1 MKRSF
6 GADVPTHL
14 LEVPLLL
21 SRDGAAAFV
30 VLLEAQAADHLA
42 MLTAEELHQLMVVLA
57 GPLKQVPDRFNQRV
71 ERKHGVHPMRLQVL
85 LTERGH
91 AGQAGLGGF
100 RLHAGV
106 TQDEAVL
113 LCFGGF
119 SRQFSLRPVDHL
131 GAEALHDGAEDG
143 VLLQVWSGGED
154 GPTLGAAEAAA
165 VRPGHQETIVAEVV
179 STGDG
184 DGTVEGA
191 QTDAAGQ
198 VLLQLPQPGHDVTS
212 GGQQEKRNLTE
223 PGKRK

>member
-1 MKRSF
+1 M
-6 GADVPTHL
+6 
-14 LEVPLLL
+14 
-21 SRDGAAAFV
+21 

-42 MLTAEELHQLMVVLA
+42 VLTAEELHQLMVVLA
-57 GPLKQVPDRFNQRV
+57 GPLKQVAERLNQLV
-71 ERKHGVHPMRLQVL
+71 ERKHRVHPMRLQVL

-91 AGQAGLGGF
+91 AGQAGLG
-100 RLHAGV
+100 RLCLHTGV
-106 TQDEAVL
+106 TQDDTVL
-113 LCFGGF
+113 LDFGGF
-119 SRQFSLRPVDHL
+119 SRHLRLCL
-131 GAEALHDGAEDG
+131 GEQRGAQALHDGAEDG

-165 VRPGHQETIVAEVV
+165 VCPGGQETLAAEVV

-198 VLLQLPQPGHDVTS
+198 VLLQLQQLCHDVTPN
-212 GGQQEKRNLTE
+212 GQQEKRNLTD